1 MDYTNYTVAELTSMA
16 NALDSIMNSL
26 ADETLPSDFVDTL
39 GEVIDMNE
47 QERSAF
53 MSDLYTAANVS
64 AYADGKDSP
73 FDIVTPILS
82 DEQAIEHAD
91 LYKEWTAG
99 VAYKIG
105 DRIRYEDTLYKC
117 VQAHTSQEGWEPPAT
132 PALWTKVHPEG
143 TIPEWEQPTG
153 AQDAYAKGDKVKH
166 NGQTWVSDVDA
177 NVWEPGVYGW
187 TGLLNEE

>member
-1 MDYTNYTVAELTSMA
+1 MDYTKYTVTELTSMA
-16 NALDSIMNSL
+16 NALSSIMEAL
-26 ADETLPSDFVDTL
+26 MDETLPSDFVDTL
-39 GEVIDMNE
+39 GEVIDMGE

-91 LYKEWTAG
+91 LYKLWAAG
-99 VAYKIG
+99 IAYKTG
-105 DRIRYEDTLYKC
+105 DRVRHEDTLYKC

-132 PALWTKVHPEG
+132 PALWTKVAPEG

-166 NGQTWVSDVDA
+166 NGQTWVSDVDD